1 MNIVQ
6 LIGGSGAGKSAL
18 AQHLIALWSGR
29 ATALRTNRYLRDR
42 LPTDGPDFLML
53 PGSVDW
59 PLVRLHIEMLSRGDR
74 VAMPDYNWE
83 SGRRL
88 PPRLSRTTGLDL
100 SPTNLLFI
108 ESLHFVPGLE
118 SVKIF
123 VQTPLEARRQAV
135 EKRDQELRGN
145 FAEHFDTVTEPGY
158 QQYTAPLCDECDFVL
173 DGTIALDTMVSET
186 QRYLATLWGS
196 WD

>member
-18 AQHLIALWSGR
+18 AQHLIKLWPAH
-29 ATALRTNRYLRDR
+29 ATSLRTNRYLRDR
-42 LPTDGPDFLML
+42 LPTDGADFLML
-53 PGSVDW
+53 PDSVDW

-74 VAMPDYNWE
+74 VVMPDYNWQT
-83 SGRRL
+83 GRRL

-123 VQTPLEARRQAV
+123 IQTPLEVRRGAV
-135 EKRDQELRGN
+135 EKRDMELNGN
-145 FAEHFDTVTEPGY
+145 FADHFDTVTEPGY
-158 QQYTAPLCDECDFVL
+158 QRHTAPLVDQCDLVL
-173 DGTIALDTMVSET
+173 DGTQPLETLVSET
-186 QRYLATLWGS
+186 QRYLNALWGS